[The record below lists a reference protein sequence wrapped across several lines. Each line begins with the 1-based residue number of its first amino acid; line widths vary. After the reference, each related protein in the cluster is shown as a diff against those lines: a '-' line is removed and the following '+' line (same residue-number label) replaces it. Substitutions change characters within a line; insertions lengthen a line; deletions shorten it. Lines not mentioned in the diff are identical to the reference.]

1 MKKHWV
7 CANRIV
13 REVKPALSRIERH
26 SHEVFHFVYC
36 MDGVSI
42 VYVDGQF
49 FELKKDDALLISP
62 HVEHAFYMK
71 ESFLTIEAKF
81 HCDPSL
87 CQELGRMSYRICR
100 SDLVAAQTM
109 RDIIDEALKQNQ
121 YYEDVI
127 NAKLLFLMLSIMRK
141 STAAESTLS
150 SDYRYS
156 QLTYNGKDA
165 WLSSVIRYI
174 EDSISQPI
182 TVKSVATHF
191 GYESGYFSH
200 IFREKFSYPLSRYI
214 AERKI
219 EVAKEMLMDGRS
231 VTDVSQE
238 LSFSSVH
245 HFSKKFKAMVGISP
259 AKFNERIRVQLAVN
273 VSGDRRFPPTGEFE
287 YHTLPWDGKS
297 YN

>member
-81 HCDPSL
+81 H
-87 CQELGRMSYRICR
+87 
-100 SDLVAAQTM
+100 